1 MELDEG
7 QAYEKALQE
16 KAQVLL
22 EGLEQGNLTVHELM
36 SINEQC
42 HDALYQQIGK
52 ITRGL
57 HNAIANLEFAN
68 AESEE
73 ERDVKARVDYVL
85 DLTSEAANKTMD
97 LAEETTPIAA
107 ELGSASTNLRA
118 DWKKLKNR
126 ELSAAEFREL
136 YHRIDDFLAYAE
148 SKSNQLHTN
157 LTEIVVTQ
165 GYQDLSGQ
173 ILQKIVA
180 MLNATENDLVNLLA
194 MSSKMQEADM
204 TEDDFN
210 LVGKDK
216 DLLAEGPLPDSVTTL
231 KSQDEVDDLLSDLG
245 F

>member
-1 MELDEG
+1 MDLEEHRSYDKLL
-7 QAYEKALQE
+7 KE

-22 EGLEQGNLTVHELM
+22 ESLEQGNLTVQELI
-36 SINEQC
+36 SINEER

-57 HNAIANLEFAN
+57 HSAITNLEFAN
-68 AESEE
+68 AENDED
-73 ERDVKARVDYVL
+73 RDVKARVDYVIE
-85 DLTSEAANKTMD
+85 LTSEAANKTMD
-97 LAEETTPIAA
+97 IAEETTPIAA
-107 ELGSASTNLRA
+107 ELGSASTALRL

-126 ELSAAEFREL
+126 ELSASEFREL
-136 YHRIDDFLAYAE
+136 YKKIDDFLAYAE
-148 SKSNQLHTN
+148 NKSNQLHTN

-173 ILQKIVA
+173 VLQKIVA
-180 MLNATENDLVNLLA
+180 MLNATESDLVNLLA
-194 MSSKMQEADM
+194 MSAKMQDVDAKD
-204 TEDDFN
+204 DDFT

-216 DLLAEGPLPDSVTTL
+216 DLLAEGPLPDSTTTL